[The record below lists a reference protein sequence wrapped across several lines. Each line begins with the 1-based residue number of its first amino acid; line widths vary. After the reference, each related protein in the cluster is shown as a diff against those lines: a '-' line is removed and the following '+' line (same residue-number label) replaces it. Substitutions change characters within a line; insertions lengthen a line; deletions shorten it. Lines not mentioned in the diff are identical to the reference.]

1 MNCLKLGV
9 NIIMKMER
17 NEARE
22 SSYME
27 AQLYNKT
34 KQIEE
39 RYASGKVSEEEKLRY
54 KNTFRTEVR
63 VRNGKLNSNKQKKK
77 STWGGQPKILAT
89 YYDDESTTELYNKHI
104 LKIFGTND
112 FYRIDVAVKIIKNCV
127 NLKDTMKQKLCD
139 LVILVNKYG
148 YTQAKNKLEKKNS
161 QSTFRNHIKLIE
173 KTGINVL
180 TFDKVING
188 NKISKTYIKNF
199 TSLSNA
205 TPELPPIIN
214 NVPKNPFES
223 NVKKF

>member
-1 MNCLKLGV
+1 
-9 NIIMKMER
+9 MKMER

-39 RYASGKVSEEEKLRY
+39 RYAAGKVSEEEKLRY

-63 VRNGKLNSNKQKKK
+63 VRNAKLNSNKQKKK
-77 STWGGQPKILAT
+77 STWGGQPKTLVT
-89 YYDDESTTELYNKHI
+89 YYDDESTTELYNTHI
-104 LKIFGTND
+104 PKIFGTND
-112 FYRIDVAVKIIKNCV
+112 FFRVDVALTKIKRTDKIKES
-127 NLKDTMKQKLCD
+127 MKLKLCE
-139 LVILVNKYG
+139 LVKLINYYG
-148 YTQAKNKLEKKNS
+148 YTKAKKNWEKKYS
-161 QSTFRNHIKLIE
+161 TSTFRNHIKLIE
-173 KTGINVL
+173 KLGINVL

-205 TPELPPIIN
+205 TPELPPIIS

-223 NVKKF
+223 NIKKF